1 MSEQSDDVEAV
12 LARFLRESAFV
23 RDGAVLTDLD
33 GTAVHEAE
41 GRGFISAEVEA
52 GLAEVHAAGRQV
64 IVNTMR
70 FPLSVIRV
78 FGAEWFRITG
88 HPIPLVSLNGSQV
101 GVLRPQ
107 ADGVLGF
114 DELESF
120 PLDDSE
126 VREVMTGVRGIVEGG
141 GDDLLVF
148 WYPRDWRQGE
158 CIWTPRAERVRD
170 VAVKYRSASHVQSGS
185 VDALQA
191 RLLAQ
196 PLCMLFLLIDAP
208 EDRLMAYQHTERTR
222 FVTRNGVDKRSG
234 AQAIARHL
242 GVSLPDSI
250 GAGDA
255 PADTFLD
262 SVGLAVIVGPGAL
275 GFRGRRHTLRVA
287 APAHFGR
294 LLRAGAAA
302 LGR

>member
-1 MSEQSDDVEAV
+1 MSESSDVETV
-12 LARFLRESAFV
+12 LAQFLSESGFAD
-23 RDGAVLTDLD
+23 DGAVLTDLD

-64 IVNTMR
+64 VVNTMR
-70 FPLSVIRV
+70 FPLSVMRV

-101 GVLRPQ
+101 GVLRPDR
-107 ADGVLGF
+107 DGALAF

-120 PLDDSE
+120 PLHDSE
-126 VREVMTGVRGIVEGG
+126 VREVMTGVRGIVDGG

-148 WYPRDWRQGE
+148 WYPRDWRLGE
-158 CIWTPRAERVRD
+158 CIWTPRADHVQA
-170 VAVKYRSASHVQSGS
+170 VAAKYRSASRVHSGTP
-185 VDALQA
+185 DDLEAE
-191 RLLAQ
+191 LLAQ

-222 FVTRNGVDKRSG
+222 FVTHKGVDKRWG
-234 AQAIARHL
+234 AQAIAHHL
-242 GVSLPDSI
+242 RLSLADSI

-255 PADTFLD
+255 PADNFLD
-262 SVGLAVIVGPGAL
+262 AVGLAVIVGPGAL
-275 GFRGRRHTLRVA
+275 GYRGQRHTLRVD
-287 APAHFGR
+287 APAQFGR
-294 LLRAGAAA
+294 LLRAAAA
-302 LGR
+302 AIAR